1 MYLKERVF
9 STERICLL
17 DRSCQLCSADLS
29 RLLIFSLLN
38 VLVSEMYESFLL
50 FLGKISFLSSLTLFL
65 KFKFC
70 NIFFSFKNT
79 CVIVSCFWNLVSL
92 PGIICLQL
100 PQKPHFLLLH
110 LFCYTPLNTRTH
122 PS

>member
-17 DRSCQLCSADLS
+17 DGSCQLCSADLY

-38 VLVSEMYESFLL
+38 FLVSEMYESFLL
-50 FLGKISFLSSLTLFL
+50 FGGKISPLSSLTLFL

-79 CVIVSCFWNLVSL
+79 HVIVSRFWNLVSL

-100 PQKPHFLLLH
+100 PQEPHFLLLH
-110 LFCYTPLNTRTH
+110 SLCYTPLNTRTY
-122 PS
+122 SS